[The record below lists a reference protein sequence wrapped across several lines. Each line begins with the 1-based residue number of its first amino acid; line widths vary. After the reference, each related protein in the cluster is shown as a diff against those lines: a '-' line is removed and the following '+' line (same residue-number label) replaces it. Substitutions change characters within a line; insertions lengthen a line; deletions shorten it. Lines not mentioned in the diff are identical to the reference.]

1 MSTITALSTD
11 SSLIH
16 VALVED
22 DVNFLNDF
30 TAAIEAAP
38 DMRLVGTANTL
49 SQAMQIL
56 KQTPAHVLVVDL
68 GLPDGCGIEAIRV
81 AHENWPE
88 CAIMVS
94 TTFAD
99 EMHVIQSI
107 EAGASGYLLKDS
119 SQEKLIEQIRS
130 LCAGGSPISPLIARQ
145 ILVRFRRNDKTAMHT
160 TEHRAA
166 AVYSV
171 LSERELEVLN
181 LITKGFT
188 YDEIAKIMQISRNT
202 VMTFVRR
209 IYTKLEV
216 NSRTEAINEARSQ
229 GLLRD

>member
-1 MSTITALSTD
+1 MSNVVAPSPD
-11 SSLIH
+11 SPLIH

-22 DVNFLNDF
+22 DVNFLNAF

-38 DMRLVGTANTL
+38 DMRLVSTANTL
-49 SQAMQIL
+49 SQALQIL
-56 KQTPAHVLVVDL
+56 KQAPAHVLVVDL
-68 GLPDGCGIEAIRV
+68 GLPDGSGIEAIRV

-145 ILVRFRRNDKTAMHT
+145 ILIRFRQDDKAAMHT
-160 TEHRAA
+160 SGQRAN
-166 AVYSV
+166 VVCSV
-171 LSERELEVLN
+171 LSERELEVLS

-188 YDEIAKIMQISRNT
+188 YDEIAKIMHVSRNT
-202 VMTFVRR
+202 VMTYVRR

-216 NSRTEAINEARSQ
+216 KSRTEAINEARSQ
-229 GLLRD
+229 GLLTD